1 MKLPAQFIKRLEAL
15 ERRFAPP
22 RSVMLWVTDGTASGG
37 DGRVHFK
44 LEQGPD
50 ESAEA
55 FRVRALRAARAQ
67 FPRGTSI
74 TWFPISEI
82 EKKL

>member
-1 MKLPAQFIKRLEAL
+1 MRLPAQIMKRLEAL

-22 RSVMLWVTDGTASGG
+22 LSVMLWVRGGTASGG
-37 DGRVHFK
+37 AGRVHFK

-50 ESAEA
+50 ESPEA

-67 FPRGTSI
+67 FPRATSI
-74 TWFPISEI
+74 DWIPLE
-82 EKKL
+82 EDDLRL